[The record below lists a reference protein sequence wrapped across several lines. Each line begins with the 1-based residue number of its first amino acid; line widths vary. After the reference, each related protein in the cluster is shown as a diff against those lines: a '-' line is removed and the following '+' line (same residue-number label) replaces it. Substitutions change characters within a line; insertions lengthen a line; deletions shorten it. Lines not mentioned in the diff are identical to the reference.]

1 MEINFNKPEEI
12 KFFFK
17 NLKHGDIFIDKEN
30 FGNGTVLMC
39 IKTSEIDY
47 EIEFDEPYYGAA
59 INLRDGVIYGYGSD
73 EPVIPVS
80 YSLTVN
86 L

>member
-1 MEINFNKPEEI
+1 MEI
-12 KFFFK
+12 KFNK
-17 NLKHGDIFIDKEN
+17 LEEPKDLKFGDTFIDEEN
-30 FGNGTVLMC
+30 FGKDTVLMC
-39 IKTSEIDY
+39 IKKNDIDY